1 MRISASYVGQDDL
14 NVLFQAS
21 SDAIDYKGPGA
32 LLTPKYQQEILDLT
46 RKRGVLGNRIN
57 YIPATGQPSRYV
69 ELQPVTGGQYADPRN
84 MTEVTPTVPQY
95 TEHALWIRAITGRIN
110 YSLFDIQ
117 ANKQFGNW
125 KNLQARHLMEMMEA
139 VLKTED
145 KALWIGKNN
154 VSGSSTYE
162 NPNVIDGII
171 TQLTAADAVDNV
183 DQETLIH
190 RAIKTTVAEI
200 MAQENYDVVPTA
212 VYMNPLVLD
221 MLENEQEDAGN
232 FRRILSETETEVVP
246 GVKVRSIQTA
256 AGSLPVITD
265 PLLEA
270 KDGANNTKDYPV
282 VILTEPLVEYHW
294 VGSPNLQL
302 FLLGREEG
310 LASNYQACKFGA
322 PIVKGAAVAHK
333 LLWVN
338 RNGTQTPVSE

>member
-1 MRISASYVGQDDL
+1 MRISAGYVGQDDL

-21 SDAIDYKGPGA
+21 SDAIDYQGPGA
-32 LLTPKYQQEILDLT
+32 LLTPKYQQEILDIT
-46 RKRGVLGNRIN
+46 RKRGVLGKRIN
-57 YIPATGQPSRYV
+57 YVPATGQPSRYV

-84 MTEVTPTVPQY
+84 MTGVTPTVPQY
-95 TEHALWIRAITGRIN
+95 TGHALWIRAITVRIN
-110 YSLFDIQ
+110 YSLFDIE

-145 KALWIGKNN
+145 KAWWIGKNN
-154 VSGSSTYE
+154 VSGSNTYE
-162 NPNVIDGII
+162 NPYVIDGII
-171 TQLTAADAVDNV
+171 TQLTTAGAVDNV
-183 DQETLIH
+183 DQDTLIH

-232 FRRILSETETEVVP
+232 FRRILSETETEIVP

-270 KDGANNTKDYPV
+270 KDGANGTKDYPV

-294 VGSPNLQL
+294 IGSPNLQL

-310 LASNYQACKFGA
+310 LASNYQACKFGGL
-322 PIVKGAAVAHK
+322 IVKGAAVAHK

-338 RNGTQTPVSE
+338 RSA

>member
-1 MRISASYVGQDDL
+1 MRISAGYVGQDDL

-21 SDAIDYKGPGA
+21 PNAIDYQGPGA

-46 RKRGVLGNRIN
+46 RKRGVLGRRIN

-69 ELQPVTGGQYADPRN
+69 ELQPVTGGQYANPRD
-84 MTEVTPTVPQY
+84 MTGVTPTVPQY

-145 KALWIGKNN
+145 KALWIGENN
-154 VSGSSTYE
+154 ASGSSPYE
-162 NPNVIDGII
+162 NLHVIDGII
-171 TQLTAADAVDNV
+171 TQLTTAGAVDNV
-183 DQETLIH
+183 DQGTLIH

-221 MLENEQEDAGN
+221 MLENEQEDADN
-232 FRRILSETETEVVP
+232 FRRILSETETEIVP

-270 KDGANNTKDYPV
+270 KDGDTGTGGTATKDYPV

-338 RNGTQTPVSE
+338 RSA

>member
-21 SDAIDYKGPGA
+21 SDAIDYQGPGA

-46 RKRGVLGNRIN
+46 RKRGVLGRRIN

-69 ELQPVTGGQYADPRN
+69 ELQPVTGGQYADPRD
-84 MTEVTPTVPQY
+84 MTGVTPTVPQY

-110 YSLFDIQ
+110 YSLFDIE

-125 KNLQARHLMEMMEA
+125 KNLQARHLMEMMDA

-154 VSGSSTYE
+154 VDGSSTYE
-162 NPNVIDGII
+162 NPYVIDGII
-171 TQLTAADAVDNV
+171 TQLTAASAVDNV
-183 DQETLIH
+183 DQGTLIH

-270 KDGANNTKDYPV
+270 KDGAGGTKDYPV

-338 RNGTQTPVSE
+338 SGTQTPVDE